1 MAPPQIRLT
10 HKPLPLIHGSL
21 LGAILIL
28 FPFFGASAANS
39 AAPETTG
46 TLAASTAATT
56 VSRKGPIPP
65 PRRDVPGKRAQVA
78 LGKLYVPGFF
88 RPPAQ
93 GGTDVVV
100 FFHGAAWCSE
110 QNFFDAGRNAV
121 LVSVS
126 MPMGDYARVFRDP
139 DALGRL
145 LDDTTTTLGREGV
158 TTAPVGRICLAS
170 FSGGYSA
177 VREILRHGRF
187 RESITDV
194 VLADSLYAGRVEG
207 TSDTLKADD
216 MAPFVDAARRAAGG
230 RMTFLFSHLYPPEAR
245 YRNNT
250 TTLAADYLLSATR
263 TRRVAAHGTNAAGA
277 QLAYRARKGKLTILG
292 YSGMTTQDHFNHFY
306 ALSDL
311 LRETSLPPA
320 GGAKH

>member
-1 MAPPQIRLT
+1 MKPFEYRLT
-10 HKPLPLIHGSL
+10 AALSRTVRFGFLSACLCAATHGGFSA
-21 LGAILIL
+21 GA
-28 FPFFGASAANS
+28 
-39 AAPETTG
+39 ETTSP
-46 TLAASTAATT
+46 LSVATAATT
-56 VSRKGPIPP
+56 APRRGPIPP
-65 PRRDVPGKRAQVA
+65 PRRDVPGRRFRVG
-78 LGKLYVPGFF
+78 LGQLYVPAHF
-88 RPPAQ
+88 RPAKRA
-93 GGTDVVV
+93 GTDMVV
-100 FFHGAAWCSE
+100 FFHGASWCAE
-110 QNFFDAGRNAV
+110 QNFFDARRNAV

-126 MPMGDYARVFRDP
+126 MPMGEYPRVFRDP
-139 DALGRL
+139 DMLARL
-145 LDDTTTTLGREGV
+145 LDDTTATLAREGV

-187 RESITDV
+187 RDRISDV

-216 MAPFVDAARRAAGG
+216 MAPFVGAARRAAEGE
-230 RMTFLFSHLYPPEAR
+230 MTFLFSHLYPPEAKHR
-245 YRNNT
+245 GNT

-277 QLAYRARKGKLTILG
+277 RLAYRAHKGNLTILG

-320 GGAKH
+320 REATH